1 MPNPKPKSPKK
12 TSVKKSI
19 PHVDYTR
26 RLEQHQANEKD
37 NSFSGNEFY
46 RLFGYQQKLRKGG
59 TRKKNKRKRKT
70 YKRKCK

>member
-12 TSVKKSI
+12 TI
-19 PHVDYTR
+19 PHADYTL
-26 RLEQHQANEKD
+26 RLEQHQAYEKD
-37 NSFSGNEFY
+37 NSFAGNEFY